1 MKPHNFAQ
9 DSPLSLPPFLTGR
22 ALAPSGGRHH
32 GALPGVANCH
42 LSFPPSP
49 FPHLWPLERIQ
60 ADFILLHLNSFL
72 LESALK
78 EVLNSPPNPDE
89 KWRGGGGR
97 LAQLLTK
104 RPPLRRNVRFEQI
117 SWRFGCAA
125 RCEFIRISWLAR
137 LLGVIFL
144 GGGKNRL
151 VGSNIISQYLVN
163 HAGFLHPTL
172 NSARTNACDLDPF
185 HCNKS
190 RNLGTPFFCD

>member
-1 MKPHNFAQ
+1 MNLTRSWPPHTLPTRFA
-9 DSPLSLPPFLTGR
+9 P
-22 ALAPSGGRHH
+22 
-32 GALPGVANCH
+32 LPGVANCH

-78 EVLNSPPNPDE
+78 EVLNSPPNADE

-125 RCEFIRISWLAR
+125 RCEFIRISWPARRGCLAGFFFR
-137 LLGVIFL
+137 RR
-144 GGGKNRL
+144 KNRL
-151 VGSNIISQYLVN
+151 MESYIRSQGTILDKSCRFRSPQSGS
-163 HAGFLHPTL
+163 TL
-172 NSARTNACDLDPF
+172 S
-185 HCNKS
+185 
-190 RNLGTPFFCD
+190 

>member
-1 MKPHNFAQ
+1 MRKTR
-9 DSPLSLPPFLTGR
+9 LSLPPFLTGR
-22 ALAPSGGRHH
+22 KGAPSGGRHH

-42 LSFPPSP
+42 LFPSFSLPSP
-49 FPHLWPLERIQ
+49 VAAVLERIQ
-60 ADFILLHLNSFL
+60 ADFIWLHLNSFL

-78 EVLNSPPNPDE
+78 EVLNSTPNPDE
-89 KWRGGGGR
+89 KWRGGGSR

-190 RNLGTPFFCD
+190 RSLGTPLFCD

>member
-1 MKPHNFAQ
+1 MRKTRP
-9 DSPLSLPPFLTGR
+9 SLLPPSLAGR
-22 ALAPSGGRHH
+22 ALPAADGRHH

-60 ADFILLHLNSFL
+60 PDFIWLHLNSFL

-125 RCEFIRISWLAR
+125 RCEFIRISWPARRGCLA
-137 LLGVIFL
+137 GFFL
-144 GGGKNRL
+144 GGGKI
-151 VGSNIISQYLVN
+151 G
-163 HAGFLHPTL
+163 
-172 NSARTNACDLDPF
+172 
-185 HCNKS
+185 
-190 RNLGTPFFCD
+190 

>member
-1 MKPHNFAQ
+1 MQQDETAQ
-9 DSPLSLPPFLTGR
+9 FCARLASLSFPPFLTGR

-49 FPHLWPLERIQ
+49 FPHLWPLVERIQ
-60 ADFILLHLNSFL
+60 ADFIWLHLNSFL

-151 VGSNIISQYLVN
+151 VGSNIISQY
-163 HAGFLHPTL
+163 
-172 NSARTNACDLDPF
+172 
-185 HCNKS
+185 
-190 RNLGTPFFCD
+190 